1 MFIWTALFVAK
12 LVGKSNFCTSIALL
26 IIHCFQI
33 DYYLLYHIMSAV
45 VLIKVILPQNKECFF
60 KVAKYMYFFQASIA
74 IADVI

>member
-1 MFIWTALFVAK
+1 
-12 LVGKSNFCTSIALL
+12 
-26 IIHCFQI
+26 
-33 DYYLLYHIMSAV
+33 MSAV